1 MAAVDEA
8 AAAAAA
14 AAAATDDGKKGVL
27 LFVLKANKSDGGDLA
42 PGLSK
47 SIPCLWISN
56 CYKSCSKKDVES
68 QTY

>member
-1 MAAVDEA
+1 MAAVEA

-14 AAAATDDGKKGVL
+14 AAAATDDDKKGVL

-47 SIPCLWISN
+47 SIPCLWIQFTLKFLKTIVS
-56 CYKSCSKKDVES
+56 
-68 QTY
+68 

>member
-47 SIPCLWISN
+47 SIPCLLERFYFVKFDLN
-56 CYKSCSKKDVES
+56 LM
-68 QTY
+68 